1 MRSPAK
7 ALRKNHVAIVDD
19 HPLVREALMELIS
32 RQPDLNCTGTAETTA
47 EARRM
52 VETLSPDLLIL
63 DLRLK
68 SGDALDLMKTLR
80 AEHPE
85 VKVLVL
91 SQYDELIFAERVLR
105 AGACGYVMKENA
117 TEEILQAI
125 QTVLKGE
132 IYFSNR
138 VGIAAVHRSLESK
151 RLPSSEGIGRLSDR
165 ELQVLQFIGAGFS
178 VSQIAK
184 QFGVSVKTVETHRD
198 NIKIK
203 LNMESAAELHSFAE
217 KWVIDNLLPLERI
230 HAPASGK
237 RSKIKR

>member
-1 MRSPAK
+1 M
-7 ALRKNHVAIVDD
+7 
-19 HPLVREALMELIS
+19 
-32 RQPDLNCTGTAETTA
+32 
-47 EARRM
+47 
-52 VETLSPDLLIL
+52 
-63 DLRLK
+63 
-68 SGDALDLMKTLR
+68 
-80 AEHPE
+80 
-85 VKVLVL
+85 LVL
-91 SQYDELIFAERVLR
+91 SQYDELMFAERVLR
-105 AGACGYVMKENA
+105 SGACGYVMKENA

-203 LNMESAAELHSFAE
+203 LNMESAAELHLFAE
-217 KWVIDNLLPLERI
+217 RWVIDNLLPLQRI
-230 HAPASGK
+230 PAPASGK
-237 RSKIKR
+237 PSKIRR

>member
-7 ALRKNHVAIVDD
+7 ALRKNHVVIVDD
-19 HPLVREALMELIS
+19 HPLVREALMQLID
-32 RQPDLNCTGTAETTA
+32 RQPDLNWTGTAETTA

-68 SGDALDLMKTLR
+68 SGDALDLIKTLR

-91 SQYDELIFAERVLR
+91 SQDHELMFAERVLR
-105 AGACGYVMKENA
+105 SGACGYVMKENA

-125 QTVLKGE
+125 QTVLTGE

-217 KWVIDNLLPLERI
+217 RWVIDNLLPLERI

-237 RSKIKR
+237 RSKIRR